1 MLSSFAH
8 ETGHIV
14 VYITLL
20 NKVPKIE
27 ISIFGIKMINDI
39 KNEKHYAFYDEL
51 EEDNKKI
58 SNIIKFDKDF
68 IEVTRKGAVNTKL
81 NFKLN
86 ETNQSLYSTPFG
98 DMLIEVFT
106 KNISLNEKEA
116 DVNLL
121 VDYEMFI
128 DGDKVSDNK
137 IEINIQHNN

>member
-1 MLSSFAH
+1 MKNDAIIKISGLQVVDDSGESI
-8 ETGHIV
+8 ET
-14 VYITLL
+14 
-20 NKVPKIE
+20 
-27 ISIFGIKMINDI
+27 ISAGKHYI

-51 EEDNKKI
+51 EDDNKKI

-81 NFKLN
+81 NFTLN
-86 ETNQSLYSTPFG
+86 KTNQSLYSTPFG

-106 KNISLNEKEA
+106 KNISLNEEEA